1 MSTSSIALV
10 LVSSIAPIT
19 SNTANDVDQQVTQLN
34 QRISHLNEKLS
45 QLSITAVNGDE
56 GLSNTQIQEQ
66 KQVIQAQLVALQSQ
80 VSALQQGQAVPP
92 PTADT
97 NVSEAQSPV
106 TAASESNRLDL
117 YV

>member
-19 SNTANDVDQQVTQLN
+19 SSTPSDADQQVTQLN

-45 QLSITAVNGDE
+45 QLNVPAAGGDD
-56 GLSNTQIQEQ
+56 SPSDTQVQEQ
-66 KQVIQAQLVALQSQ
+66 KQIIQAQLVALQSQ
-80 VSALQQGQAVPP
+80 VSILQQGQPVSQDTAQTSVPATGNTQDAEP
-92 PTADT
+92 G
-97 NVSEAQSPV
+97 N
-106 TAASESNRLDL
+106 NRLDL

>member
-45 QLSITAVNGDE
+45 QLNTTAVSGDD

-66 KQVIQAQLVALQSQ
+66 KQIIQAQLVALHSQ
-80 VSALQQGQAVPP
+80 VSALQQGQPVSPP
-92 PTADT
+92 PADA
-97 NVSEAQSPV
+97 NISEAQDIGD
-106 TAASESNRLDL
+106 AASENGRLDL

>member
-19 SNTANDVDQQVTQLN
+19 SNTVNDVDQQVTQLN

-45 QLSITAVNGDE
+45 QLSAPAAGGDD
-56 GLSNTQIQEQ
+56 SPNNIQIQEQ
-66 KQVIQAQLVALQSQ
+66 KQIIQAQLAALQSQ
-80 VSALQQGQAVPP
+80 VSVLQQRQPVSPSA
-92 PTADT
+92 TDAT
-97 NVSEAQSPV
+97 VSEVQDTIDATSG
-106 TAASESNRLDL
+106 SNRLDL